1 MWLRKLFFVLL
12 VAFCL
17 QPVVAQEKELTSQY
31 LTIRDKLTDLKK
43 NSELVTEQL
52 RTVTED
58 LKASQQEAKQWE
70 ETSMTLSNSLTSI
83 NEQLNDAYKTI
94 EQQDFENR
102 KLKKTLVSTLFIL
115 FGLIAVVAVILYLEL
130 THKTNFI

>member
-17 QPVVAQEKELTSQY
+17 QPVVAQENKLTSQY

-94 EQQDFENR
+94 EQQAYENK
-102 KLKKTLVSTLFIL
+102 KLKKTLTSCIL
-115 FGLIAVVAVILYLEL
+115 ILTVLIVAVLVVLYLEL

>member
-17 QPVVAQEKELTSQY
+17 QPVVAQENELTSQY

-94 EQQDFENR
+94 EQQAYENK
-102 KLKKTLVSTLFIL
+102 KLKKTLTSCIL
-115 FGLIAVVAVILYLEL
+115 ILTVLIVAVLVVLYLEL

>member
-52 RTVTED
+52 RTLTED

-70 ETSMTLSNSLTSI
+70 ETSTTLSNSLTNI

-94 EQQDFENR
+94 EQQDFKNR

>member
-52 RTVTED
+52 RTLTED

-70 ETSMTLSNSLTSI
+70 ETSTTLSNSLTSI